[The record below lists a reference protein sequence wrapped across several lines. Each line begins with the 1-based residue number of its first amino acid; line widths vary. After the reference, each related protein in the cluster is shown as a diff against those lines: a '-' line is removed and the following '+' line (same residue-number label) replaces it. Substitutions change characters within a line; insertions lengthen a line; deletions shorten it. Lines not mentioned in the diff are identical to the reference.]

1 MNQNPNRRPTEGSR
15 HAYDPRREAARRAYI
30 EKKRRR
36 VRRNRIILGSAAA
49 VILIL
54 FVLLIVLIVKG
65 ISAAVQSHREK
76 EQTDIGKSKTEVTD
90 TISDTVPDIGTNP
103 AADTD
108 ARESVSGK
116 TGDPVVP
123 GKTEG
128 QLPAS
133 VETEAA
139 FSFPV
144 MPETVTFQAD
154 LKDYERYMNPVE
166 TEEYLI
172 LVNPEHPLTAADAP
186 TDLIDVVNTRKDGR
200 AMQKMRYTAE
210 KALEALY
217 LEAQAEGMLTAQTPS
232 GYVLSVTSAYRDYA
246 TQAYLFSNY
255 TEQELAANPS
265 LTREQAEA
273 KVETYSCRPGTSEH
287 QTGLCC
293 DMHTLSGADISFA
306 KEEQASWLADNAW
319 KFGFILRFPKDKTDV
334 TKISYEP
341 WHFRYVGRLHAYRIH
356 ELGLCLEEY
365 VELLEKVR

>member
-1 MNQNPNRRPTEGSR
+1 MNQNQNRRPPEGSR
-15 HAYDPRREAARRAYI
+15 PAYDPRREAARRAYI

-36 VRRNRIILGSAAA
+36 IRRNRILLGSAAA
-49 VILIL
+49 VILTL
-54 FVLLIVLIVKG
+54 LVLLIVLIGKG
-65 ISAAVQSHREK
+65 ISAAVQAHREK
-76 EQTDIGKSKTEVTD
+76 EQTDSGKSKTEVTE
-90 TISDTVPDIGTNP
+90 TIADTVSDIGTHT

-108 ARESVSGK
+108 ARESGSEKTDVPVISGN
-116 TGDPVVP
+116 
-123 GKTEG
+123 TEG

-133 VETEAA
+133 AETEAA
-139 FSFPV
+139 FSFPA
-144 MPETVTFQAD
+144 MPETVVFQAD

-200 AMQKMRYTAE
+200 AVQKMRYTAE

-217 LEAQAEGMLTAQTPS
+217 LEAQAEGMLSAQTPS

-246 TQAYLFSNY
+246 TQAYLFSSY
-255 TEQELAANPS
+255 TEQELAANAS
-265 LTREQAEA
+265 LSREQAEA

-365 VELLEKVR
+365 VELLEKVK

>member
-1 MNQNPNRRPTEGSR
+1 MNQNQNRRPPQGSR
-15 HAYDPRREAARRAYI
+15 PAYDPRREAARRAYI

-36 VRRNRIILGSAAA
+36 IRRNRILLGSAAA

-54 FVLLIVLIVKG
+54 LVLLIVLIGKG
-65 ISAAVQSHREK
+65 ISAAVQSHRAK
-76 EQTDIGKSKTEVTD
+76 EQTESGKNDPAVTD
-90 TISDTVPDIGTNP
+90 TLAN
-103 AADTD
+103 TD
-108 ARESVSGK
+108 AQELVSEIPGI
-116 TGDPVVP
+116 PVIS
-123 GKTEG
+123 GMTEG
-128 QLPAS
+128 ELPAS

-139 FSFPV
+139 FSFPAL
-144 MPETVTFQAD
+144 PETVSFQAE
-154 LKDYERYMNPVE
+154 LGDYERYMNPVE

-172 LVNPEHPLTAADAP
+172 LVNAEHPLTADDAP

-200 AMQKMRYTAE
+200 AVQKMRYTAE

-217 LEAQAEGMLTAQTPS
+217 LEAQAEGMMSAQTPS

-246 TQAYLFSNY
+246 TQAYLFSSY

-265 LTREQAEA
+265 LSREQAEA

-306 KEEQASWLADNAW
+306 KEEQAAWLADNAW
-319 KFGFILRFPKDKTDV
+319 KFGFILRFPKDKTEV
-334 TKISYEP
+334 TGISYEP

-365 VELLEKVR
+365 VELLEKVQ